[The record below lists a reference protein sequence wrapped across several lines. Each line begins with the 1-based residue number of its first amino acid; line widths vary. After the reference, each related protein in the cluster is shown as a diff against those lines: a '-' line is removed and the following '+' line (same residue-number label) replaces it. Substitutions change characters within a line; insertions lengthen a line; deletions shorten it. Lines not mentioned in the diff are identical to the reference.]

1 LEKNHL
7 DPTPALQFILL
18 PIYDLSKETEM
29 KIAKPRRV
37 TRTYTQTLAGTPA
50 EIFPLYCPVK
60 EALWCEGWDP
70 VVVYSESGVVEKGC
84 VFITEDAGT
93 QAAWFVTEYDAAK
106 GCVEM
111 IKHTPEKTFVKLNI
125 LLAAVSAGT
134 SQATITYSYTALSAA
149 GEKALAAFTAA
160 QYETAM
166 EAWEKAMNHYLRT
179 GEMLTGLPDF

>member
-1 LEKNHL
+1 
-7 DPTPALQFILL
+7 
-18 PIYDLSKETEM
+18 M

-60 EALWCEGWDP
+60 ESLWCEGWDP
-70 VVVYSESGVVEKGC
+70 VVVYSESGVVEQDC
-84 VFITEDAGT
+84 VFITVDGGK
-93 QAAWFVTEYDAAK
+93 QAVWFVTEYDAVK

-125 LLAAVSAGT
+125 LLAAVSAKK
-134 SQATITYSYTALSAA
+134 SQAPITYSYTALSEA

-166 EAWEKAMNHYLRT
+166 AAWEKAMNHYLGT